1 MSFHHKEYL
10 SLWLQQI
17 YRMRGGL
24 YFLSFLVLCF
34 LLLAYLGVLGGSI
47 SRIPGPFSAKF
58 SRLWM
63 VKHSWQ
69 GDMHRTM
76 IALHRKHGKLVRTG
90 PNEVSVSD
98 LAAIKKIYGRTCDET
113 VALKNESH
121 R

>member
-1 MSFHHKEYL
+1 MLASV
-10 SLWLQQI
+10 
-17 YRMRGGL
+17 
-24 YFLSFLVLCF
+24 YFLSFLVLCC
-34 LLLAYLGVLGGSI
+34 LLLAYLRVLVGSI

-76 IALHRKHGKLVRTG
+76 IALHQKHGKLVRTG

-98 LAAIKKIYGRTCDET
+98 LAAIKKIYGRNSDGSVTWE
-113 VALKNESH
+113 NESL